1 MRKILL
7 TATAAFIGI
16 SAFSQQDPQFSHYM
30 FDRLSINPGYTGID
44 NKICITGIFR
54 EQWAGFEGQPQ
65 TFLLNVHGP
74 VKILRGG
81 AGLSYYNDQLGFFKH
96 NVARL
101 SYAYH
106 LPVGRGLLG
115 MGLSAG
121 IISSALNP
129 TWVAIDPV
137 ASDGAI
143 PDASISQTT
152 YDLGFGLYYKT
163 DELYVGLSSTH
174 LSESDLNTLNVKNSR
189 HYYVLAG
196 YDFTINPQL
205 KLRPSTRVESDG
217 TSTQIDLNVNAL
229 FLLNDKSGVWGGLG
243 YRVKDAV
250 VPMFGYQQV
259 MGSGMLKIG
268 FSYDVTTSEI
278 KDYSSGS
285 IEGMVN
291 YCFTVDKPPVIQK
304 SKNPRFL

>member
-7 TATAAFIGI
+7 VAASAFIGI
-16 SAFSQQDPQFSHYM
+16 SAYSQQDPQYSHYM

-74 VKILRGG
+74 VKTLRGG
-81 AGLSYYNDQLGFFKH
+81 VGLSYFNDQLGFFKH

-101 SYAYH
+101 SYSYH
-106 LPVGRGLLG
+106 LPAGPGILG
-115 MGLSAG
+115 MGISAG

-152 YDLGFGLYYKT
+152 YDIGFGLYYKT
-163 DELYVGLSSTH
+163 NDLYVGLSSTH
-174 LSESDLNTLNVKNSR
+174 LTESDLNTLNVKNSR
-189 HYYVLAG
+189 HYFLIAG
-196 YDFTINPQL
+196 WDKMINQQLTI
-205 KLRPSTRVESDG
+205 RPSTRVESDG
-217 TSTQIDLNVNAL
+217 TSTQIDLNVNGLYNFTQTIGAWL
-229 FLLNDKSGVWGGLG
+229 GVG
-243 YRVKDAV
+243 YRVKDAI

-278 KDYSSGS
+278 KNYSSGS